1 MGDYICENCNKKF
14 VTEKGCTK
22 HIENNIC
29 KKHKCDICNELFKT
43 ASLLKNHAKTC
54 TSNTTNVINTINK
67 VNTITHN
74 NEINVL
80 VYSDP
85 TDMEQIIKNVLVAIN
100 MLIKQ
105 HEYDNK
111 TIDILYN
118 NGKMAV
124 LDVRETLKIE

>member
-1 MGDYICENCNKKF
+1 MDDYICENCNKKF
-14 VTEKGCTK
+14 VTEKGHTNHVK
-22 HIENNIC
+22 NNIC
-29 KKHKCDICNELFKT
+29 KKHKCDICNESFKT
-43 ASLLKNHAKTC
+43 ASLLKSHVKNC
-54 TSNTTNVINTINK
+54 TSNTTNVVNTINK
-67 VNTITHN
+67 VNTVTHN

-85 TDMEQIIKNVLVAIN
+85 TDMEQIINNVLVAIN